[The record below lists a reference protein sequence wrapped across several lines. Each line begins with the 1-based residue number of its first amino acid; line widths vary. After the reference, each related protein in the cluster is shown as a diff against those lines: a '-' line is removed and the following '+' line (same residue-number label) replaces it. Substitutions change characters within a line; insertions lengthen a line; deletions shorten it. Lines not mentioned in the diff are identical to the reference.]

1 MKELSNQSFFCVY
14 KIYLISAKGYTNAG
28 VNVIRVRKTGK
39 CLNLVLKE
47 IYGRYG
53 TKNPMNK

>member
-1 MKELSNQSFFCVY
+1 M
-14 KIYLISAKGYTNAG
+14 YLILAKGYTNAG
-28 VNVIRVRKTGK
+28 VNVISVRKTGK

-53 TKNPMNK
+53 TKNPINK